1 MDWSWLKVIIEKLRI
16 HSVVGSGVFVTL
28 CAILFTKDYW
38 ALALAGL
45 LSFLIIE
52 FVIYLFGFLKKKRI
66 VREIKM
72 NERQKYEEEQRQ
84 YTDLIWLLFLGL
96 SERNLKLAL
105 ATFGA
110 PRDPTD
116 KYVRIVK
123 MDSLLYSQLLSSQYS
138 GYGNSDPFTIS
149 INNSRSMIVCLQKKH
164 IGDSMV
170 VYFDSYFY
178 NLIEEFLKTG
188 VKKKI

>member
-1 MDWSWLKVIIEKLRI
+1 MDWSWLKVIVEELRI

-38 ALALAGL
+38 VLALAGL

-52 FVIYLFGFLKKKRI
+52 FVIYLFGFFKKKHI
-66 VREIKM
+66 AKEKEM
-72 NERQKYEEEQRQ
+72 KERQRGEEEQRQ
-84 YTDLIWLLFLGL
+84 YTDLIWLLFSGL

-105 ATFGA
+105 ATFEA
-110 PRDPTD
+110 PRDPTN
-116 KYVRIVK
+116 KYIRIVK
-123 MDSLLYSQLLSSQYS
+123 MDSFLCSQLLSSQYS
-138 GYGNSDPFTIS
+138 GYGSSDPFTIP

-170 VYFDSYFY
+170 IYFDSYFHD
-178 NLIEEFLKTG
+178 LIEEFLKTG
-188 VKKKI
+188 IKKKI